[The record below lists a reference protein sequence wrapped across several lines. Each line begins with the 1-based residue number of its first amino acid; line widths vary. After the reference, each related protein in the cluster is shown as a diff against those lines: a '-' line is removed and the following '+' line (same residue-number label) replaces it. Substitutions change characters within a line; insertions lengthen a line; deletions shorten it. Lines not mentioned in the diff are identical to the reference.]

1 MAAIQDLKTN
11 ETIKKLSEALKDA
24 ITIPEWANFV
34 KTGHGKT
41 KRPESKDWYRMRAA
55 SILRKVYLNGPIGTS
70 KLKKV
75 YTHKKNRGHKPEKT
89 TLASGKIIRT
99 ILQQLEKAGYVL
111 KEEKNVH
118 KGRKIS
124 PKGKSLVDKIKK

>member
-1 MAAIQDLKTN
+1 M
-11 ETIKKLSEALKDA
+11 
-24 ITIPEWANFV
+24 
-34 KTGHGKT
+34 
-41 KRPESKDWYRMRAA
+41 
-55 SILRKVYLNGPIGTS
+55 NGPIGTS

-89 TLASGKIIRT
+89 TQASGKIIRT
-99 ILQQLEKAGYVL
+99 ILQQLEKAGYLL

-118 KGRKIS
+118 KGRKIT